1 MVGVGI
7 LLVGHHNDFIFFF
20 TSRRRHTRCA
30 LVTGVQTCAL
40 PICLAS
46 VTARTDRLRSRDAR
60 RDARQRLRD
69 AEVRAHN
76 AERLLERSR
85 ARRPW
90 IATAAVLLLAGL
102 AISLWQFMRA
112 HDALEQARRQTAIAD
127 ATNRFLN
134 DDLLEIG
141 SAAV

>member
-1 MVGVGI
+1 MRISDWSSDVCSSD
-7 LLVGHHNDFIFFF
+7 L
-20 TSRRRHTRCA
+20 TA
-30 LVTGVQTCAL
+30 L
-40 PICLAS
+40 
-46 VTARTDRLRSRDAR
+46 TDRLRSRDAR

-134 DDLLEIG
+134 DDLLGAALGGAPPAWYERNTSLPELPDAAPHPLEPRLCG
-141 SAAV
+141 S